1 MTTKTRKQGKNE
13 FFNHKRNT
21 RIIKRV
27 FAVYHLKNCEMINLT
42 NQRIKNEINNFF
54 FVFFLNPPCE
64 YLGILRAEIFQLKN
78 SSTNIHN
85 VV

>member
-1 MTTKTRKQGKNE
+1 
-13 FFNHKRNT
+13 
-21 RIIKRV
+21 
-27 FAVYHLKNCEMINLT
+27 MINLT